1 MRSLV
6 ATNLMLDRA
15 EPNKHLFLV
24 VLTVGSVTDKS
35 ILILLDGA
43 VTEKGVRSL
52 FLVWLGG
59 GGEGFICEASF

>member
-6 ATNLMLDRA
+6 ATNLMFDRA
-15 EPNKHLFLV
+15 EPNLFLV
-24 VLTVGSVTDKS
+24 VLTVGAVTDKS

-52 FLVWLGG
+52 FLVWLA
-59 GGEGFICEASF
+59 GGEGRVSSAKPLFS